1 MNVREITISKL
12 DQLPDSLVEE
22 VNQFIDFVIYKNQL
36 GINEQKL
43 EPTLAEKWLK
53 WFEDV
58 EKLNVNPTQTT
69 KTYSE
74 SLIDKYRQQGLDL

>member
-36 GINEQKL
+36 AITENEP

-53 WFEDV
+53 WFENV
-58 EKLNVNPTQTT
+58 EKLDVNPTQTT
-69 KTYSE
+69 KTYAE
-74 SLIDKYRQQGLDL
+74 LLIDKYRQQGLDL